1 MHQQLKQQLLS
12 GFEKWYV
19 KKYGDL
25 PEIAKHDEAAE
36 AEQLTPEEDIDKDAL
51 TYIKARQL
59 VNTIH
64 KAKKFDKLAKAK

>member
-1 MHQQLKQQLLS
+1 
-12 GFEKWYV
+12 
-19 KKYGDL
+19 L